1 MKMKQ
6 NETLFTNYTN
16 DLFILILLEFK
27 KSTLCAC
34 WWWLEIHFTGWES
47 LIIPLKYAVFSK
59 FLL

>member
-27 KSTLCAC
+27 NLPFVYVGGGLKSILQG
-34 WWWLEIHFTGWES
+34 E
-47 LIIPLKYAVFSK
+47 KV
-59 FLL
+59 